1 MGTAGP
7 GHRVSPGG
15 ARGLHPPRNPG
26 GMRLDCRA
34 RFPLSRDRQ
43 IANPLRNCHAHLY
56 VNFTIA
62 LSAAV
67 AGFAVAWLWQQARLA
82 ALRERLRSRDE
93 ELARLAADLAAT
105 RVEIVRVTALQ
116 AQVATQ
122 LEAERNAHT
131 RLGHEFQSLS
141 AAALQSNNTAFL
153 DLARETFAKL
163 QATST
168 GDLEKRQQAIE
179 ALVRPLRES
188 LDKVGESVAAIDKAR
203 ADAYGRLSEQLK
215 SLGTAQGLLQA
226 EAGKLSTALR
236 STTTAGT
243 WGELQ
248 LRRVVELAGMTA
260 YCDFA
265 EQQVSGPLRP
275 DLVVR
280 LPGGLQL
287 VVDAKAPNEAYREAA
302 NASDE
307 SVRASRLAEHAA
319 KVRGHIDS
327 LGAKNYWEQFQPS
340 PEFVVLFLP
349 GDQFLAGALQAD
361 PGLIDRAIGK
371 KVLLATPATLIAL
384 LKAAHYGWRQEDV
397 ARNATVIA
405 DLGRALYDRIANFAD
420 NLDKV
425 GRGLESANKA
435 YNAAVG
441 TFEQTVLP
449 GARKFSEL
457 GAKGAKELGEPAVVE
472 ITPRD
477 VLKRG

>member
-1 MGTAGP
+1 
-7 GHRVSPGG
+7 
-15 ARGLHPPRNPG
+15 
-26 GMRLDCRA
+26 MRLDCRA
-34 RFPLSRDRQ
+34 LLPLSSSRQ
-43 IANPLRNCHAHLY
+43 SARAPPNRNLPLY

-62 LSAAV
+62 LSAA
-67 AGFAVAWLWQQARLA
+67 ALGATLAWLYLQGRQA
-82 ALRERLRSRDE
+82 ALRERLRGRE
-93 ELARLAADLAAT
+93 EENVRLAAELADARAESGRLATQHAHVSAQLTAATDAHARLAM
-105 RVEIVRVTALQ
+105 
-116 AQVATQ
+116 
-122 LEAERNAHT
+122 
-131 RLGHEFQSLS
+131 EFQSLS
-141 AAALQSNNTAFL
+141 AEALSRNNTAFL
-153 DLARETFAKL
+153 ELARESFAKL
-163 QATST
+163 HATST

-179 ALVRPLRES
+179 SLVRPLRES
-188 LDKVGESVAAIDKAR
+188 LDKVGESVTAIDRAR
-203 ADAYGRLSEQLK
+203 ADAYGRLSEQLQ
-215 SLGTAQGLLQA
+215 SLGTAQTQLQA

-236 STTTAGT
+236 STSTAGT

-248 LRRVVELAGMTA
+248 LRRVVELAGMSA

-265 EQQVSGPLRP
+265 EQQTSGSFRP

-307 SVRASRLAEHAA
+307 NIRAAKLAEHAA
-319 KVRGHIDS
+319 KVRGHIDA

-349 GDQFLAGALQAD
+349 GDQFLAGALQSD
-361 PGLIDRAIGK
+361 PSLIDRAMAR

-435 YNAAVG
+435 YNSAVG
-441 TFEQTVLP
+441 SFEQTLLP

-457 GAKGAKELGEPAVVE
+457 GAKGTKELAEPAVVE
-472 ITPRD
+472 VTPRD
-477 VLKRG
+477 VLKRS